1 MASTWLDIVDTAV
14 KIGLGAA
21 ISGIATY
28 AVTRYKHVS
37 DKSLEATQRK
47 RDALSQVA
55 EEVEE
60 FSHISLNYWARI
72 LDWTRKRANGKSPNE
87 TQEQEL
93 RLVRTELFNSYKVL
107 ASAESKLLL
116 MGEQE
121 AQDLVRKY
129 GEELTKFYSKA
140 FVGDHGMS
148 IDEIQGWREVILSG
162 RIKVFNELSRVFKSL
177 ET

>member
-1 MASTWLDIVDTAV
+1 MPSTWLDIVDTAV

-28 AVTRYKHVS
+28 AVTRYKHTS
-37 DKSLEATQRK
+37 EKSLAATQRK
-47 RDALSQVA
+47 RDAISQVA
-55 EEVEE
+55 EDVEE
-60 FSHISLNYWARI
+60 FSHICLNYWARI
-72 LDWTRKRANGKSPNE
+72 LDWTRKQKAGKQPNE
-87 TQEQEL
+87 TLEHEL
-93 RLVRTELFNSYKVL
+93 RHVRSELFNSYKTL

-121 AQDLVRKY
+121 AQDYVRKY

-140 FVGDHGMS
+140 FIGDHGMS
-148 IDEIQGWREVILSG
+148 VEEIQEWREVILSG
-162 RIKVFNELSRVFKSL
+162 RIKVFNELSRIFKQL